1 MSLIQYSR
9 HAGKKPSAR
18 RATLCALLLCALCA
32 LCLPSCRDN
41 GYAPEVT
48 LSDTRPVGE
57 GSVPAES
64 YAAGES
70 ASDDSTHTA
79 PDSAATLPGGAD
91 TAPAGVTSGRLTSDS
106 GTSLSL
112 ILDWVRT
119 PCGDTDTVTVVLRL
133 TSYRL
138 SVSERPGMGVLTV
151 AGETVHFSTPTL
163 DIQGNDAPTVTD
175 LYTHTFTVPAGAPV
189 SLSATW
195 PFNGTYAG
203 VDIGTLSLSG
213 QA

>member
-1 MSLIQYSR
+1 M
-9 HAGKKPSAR
+9 
-18 RATLCALLLCALCA
+18 CALLLCALCA
-32 LCLPSCRDN
+32 VCLPSCRDN
-41 GYAPEVT
+41 GYTPEVT
-48 LSDTRPVGE
+48 LPDTHPVGE

-70 ASDDSTHTA
+70 DSGDSTHTA

-91 TAPAGVTSGRLTSDS
+91 TDPAGATSGRLTSDS
-106 GTSLSL
+106 GTSLNL

-151 AGETVHFSTPTL
+151 AGETVPFSTPAL

-175 LYTHTFTVPAGAPV
+175 LYTHTFTVPAGATV